1 MMKNKTQRIAWE
13 GWSLPARPEWRPIQ
27 LAGDRRRGR
36 MLIGDAAQ
44 HVLLVQWWRP
54 GARFDFAPWLRRRLR
69 QVAEGQPP
77 DAVAPVTPAGF
88 TSVAGVTGR
97 TFRGSVGKSLWY
109 GHAPEDHLVL
119 EITVNEAAEEPAGF
133 VRRHVLPAVGIMPL
147 SGYVCWSVFDTR
159 FESPPGFV
167 LQRRSLHAGHIALEL
182 AGPERRSLLVRQVYP
197 AATALA
203 KLPLERWIA
212 ATPFPKQRPIT
223 DLKQEPV
230 VIGAAKPLAG
240 ICQRG
245 WRRHAF
251 PLRRFRP
258 LRTHAVAVVD
268 PSLNRILMAEL
279 TGGGE
284 REEHVA
290 SRAVAQMNPG
300 A

>member
-1 MMKNKTQRIAWE
+1 
-13 GWSLPARPEWRPIQ
+13 
-27 LAGDRRRGR
+27 
-36 MLIGDAAQ
+36 MLVGDAAQ
-44 HVLLVQWWRP
+44 YVLLVQWWRP
-54 GARFDFAPWLRRRLR
+54 GGAGFEFAPWLRRRLR
-69 QVAEGQPP
+69 QVAEGQHP
-77 DAVAPVTPAGF
+77 DAVAPMAPAGF
-88 TSVAGVTGR
+88 ASVAGVTGR
-97 TFRGSVGKSLWY
+97 TFRGGVAKSLWY
-109 GHAPEDHLVL
+109 GHAPADQLVL
-119 EITVNEAAEEPAGF
+119 EITVNDAAEEPARF
-133 VRRHVLPAVGIMPL
+133 VKRHVLPAIGVMPL
-147 SGYVCWSVFDTR
+147 SGHVCWSVFDTR

-212 ATPFPKQRPIT
+212 ATPFPKPRPIT
-223 DLKQEPV
+223 DLEQAPV
-230 VIGAAKPLAG
+230 VIDAEKPLAG

-268 PSLNRILMAEL
+268 PSLNRILLAEL

-284 REEHVA
+284 RDEGVA
-290 SRAVAQMNPG
+290 SRAVAQMNKG